1 MALKT
6 RFCAKCGKET
16 ASLLSGLCSLCYLKE
31 NPMSMP
37 RKVILKVCP
46 KCGAIRWRGV
56 WLASKKSPDDYF
68 RQTIEEKIKLP
79 KDAKVVKMEL
89 GDRAVFTL
97 SVLGDLIKVE
107 KKLEFKIDKFACPE
121 CSRQHSEWASKI
133 QLRRRGEIPVD
144 DILAMASK
152 HKMRIIKTE
161 QKKNGLDL
169 YFFTKPTANK
179 LASRLVKRFGYF
191 LKRSYEQHGH
201 DFDVGR
207 PKHREIISLK

>member
-1 MALKT
+1 
-6 RFCAKCGKET
+6 
-16 ASLLSGLCSLCYLKE
+16 
-31 NPMSMP
+31 
-37 RKVILKVCP
+37 
-46 KCGAIRWRGV
+46 V

-79 KDAKVVKMEL
+79 KDVEVVKMDL
-89 GDRAVFTL
+89 GPRAVFTV
-97 SVLGDLIKVE
+97 SVLGDLIRVE

-169 YFFTKPTANK
+169 YFFTKSTANK
-179 LASRLVKRFGYF
+179 LASKLVKRFGYS

-201 DFDVGR
+201 DFDVGK